1 MSDLIVRA
9 EAFAR
14 SLHAGQLRKGAK
26 REPYV
31 IHLEEVADLVRK
43 WRGSDVEV
51 AAAWLHDTVEDCPPT
66 SLEELKLKFG
76 SRVAD
81 IVAELTDDKS
91 LPKNERKRLQ
101 TVNAAKK
108 SASAC
113 LVKLADKASNVAA
126 ISNSPPADWSLER
139 RLEYIE
145 WAKSVVDGLQHKPAA
160 AEDEFFK
167 RCYRA
172 QLDSVEALGSFRQGQ
187 NMALKVLEEKC
198 RRSGSSEE
206 DAQRFL
212 KSFIASNLERNR

>member
-1 MSDLIVRA
+1 MSDLIARA

-14 SLHAGQLRKGAK
+14 IRHAGQLRKGAK
-26 REPYV
+26 REPYI

-43 WRGSDVEV
+43 WGGSEVGV

-66 SLEELKLKFG
+66 SLEELKMNFG
-76 SRVAD
+76 NDVAE
-81 IVAELTDDKS
+81 IVAELTDNKS
-91 LPKNERKRLQ
+91 LPKNQRKRLQ
-101 TVNAAKK
+101 VINASKK

-126 ISNSPPADWSLER
+126 ISNSPPADWSLKR
-139 RLEYIE
+139 RLEYIA

-160 AEDEFFK
+160 AEGEFFK

-187 NMALKVLEEKC
+187 NMALKVLEERC
-198 RRSGSSEE
+198 RRSDTSEE
-206 DAQRFL
+206 ATQRFL
-212 KSFIASNLERNR
+212 RSFLASNLEQNR

>member
-1 MSDLIVRA
+1 MSLVANA

-14 SLHAGQLRKGAK
+14 LRHAGQIRKGAAS
-26 REPYV
+26 EPYTV
-31 IHLEEVADLVRK
+31 HLEEVAELVSS
-43 WRGSDVEV
+43 WGGAEVEI

-76 SRVAD
+76 SKVAD
-81 IVAELTDDKS
+81 LVAELTDDKS
-91 LPKNERKRLQ
+91 LPKDERKRLQ
-101 TVNAAKK
+101 TVNALKK

-113 LVKLADKASNVAA
+113 LVTLADKSSNVAA
-126 ISNSPPADWSLER
+126 ISHSPPADWSLER

-187 NMALKVLEEKC
+187 DMALKVLEEKC